1 MALDYSRLGL
11 ENNNLLACFFFF
23 VVLFFSLCEK
33 WQTMYKTILQRNYLF
48 IFLQLLVSALV

>member
-11 ENNNLLACFFFF
+11 ENNNLLARFLFFF
-23 VVLFFSLCEK
+23 SSSEK
-33 WQTMYKTILQRNYLF
+33 WETMYKTILQRNYLF

>member
-1 MALDYSRLGL
+1 MAVDHSRLGL

-23 VVLFFSLCEK
+23 SLSEK
-33 WQTMYKTILQRNYLF
+33 WETMYKTILQRNYLF